1 MTSWLPDPLHPAVV
15 HFPIALSVLVPLLAV
30 LALFAIAR
38 TYVPERA
45 WAVVVLAQALLVGS
59 AWLAHDT
66 GHDEEE
72 RVERVVDEHYIEE
85 HEEAADWMLWLGVGV
100 LALVAAGMLP
110 GRAGRIARIVGA
122 TSSLVVLAAAV
133 RVGHLGGKLVY
144 EHGAASA
151 YLHPAPPGDAGAAQA
166 KPPE

>member
-15 HFPIALSVLVPLLAV
+15 HFPIALSALVPLLALLSLV
-30 LALFAIAR
+30 AIAR
-38 TYVPERA
+38 AYVPERA

-72 RVERVVDEHYIEE
+72 RVERVVDERYIEE
-85 HEEAADWMLWLGVGV
+85 HEEAAGWMLWLGVAV
-100 LALVAAGMLP
+100 LPLVAAGLLS
-110 GRAGRIARIVGA
+110 GRGGRIARIAGA
-122 TSSLVVLAAAV
+122 AATLIVLAAAV

-151 YLHPAPPGDAGAAQA
+151 YVHPAQPR
-166 KPPE
+166 E

>member
-1 MTSWLPDPLHPAVV
+1 VTSLLPDPLHPAVV
-15 HFPIALSVLVPLLAV
+15 HFPIALSALVPLIAL
-30 LALFAIAR
+30 LSLFAIAR
-38 TYVPERA
+38 SFVPERA

-72 RVERVVDEHYIEE
+72 RVERVVEKHYIEE

-100 LALVAAGMLP
+100 LPLVAAGMLP
-110 GRAGRIARIVGA
+110 GRGGRIARIAGA
-122 TSSLVVLAAAV
+122 ASTLIVLAAAV

-144 EHGAASA
+144 EHGAANA
-151 YLHPAPPGDAGAAQA
+151 YVHAQTPKPGAANA
-166 KPPE
+166 AEPRP

>member
-1 MTSWLPDPLHPAVV
+1 MTSWLPDPLHPAIV
-15 HFPIALSVLVPLLAV
+15 HFPIALSLLVPLLAL

-38 TYVPERA
+38 AFVSERA

-59 AWLAHDT
+59 AWLAHET

-100 LALVAAGMLP
+100 LALVAAGLLP
-110 GRAGRIARIVGA
+110 GRGGRIARIAGA
-122 TSSLVVLAAAV
+122 ASTLIVLAAAV

-151 YLHPAPPGDAGAAQA
+151 YVHPAQPGGAGSPAQ
-166 KPPE
+166 PRE

>member
-1 MTSWLPDPLHPAVV
+1 VTSLIPDPLHPAVV

-30 LALFAIAR
+30 LAFYAIAR
-38 TYVPERA
+38 RFVPERA

-72 RVERVVDEHYIEE
+72 RVERVVDERYIDE
-85 HEEAADWMLWLGVGV
+85 HAEAADWMLWLGVGV
-100 LALVAAGMLP
+100 LGLVAAGLLP
-110 GRAGRIARIVGA
+110 GRAGRIARIAGA
-122 TSSLVVLAAAV
+122 ASTLIVLAAAV

-151 YLHPAPPGDAGAAQA
+151 YVHPAQPGAAGSPPAQ
-166 KPPE
+166 PPE